1 MRLVFLGAPGAGKG
15 TQAEKLAALISVPH
29 ISTGDIFRLAIKQE
43 SELGKKVKAYTG
55 TGKLVPDALVLD
67 VVADRLKE
75 DDCKKG
81 YILDGFPRTLPQA
94 KALDDTLRMMHEK
107 LDAVLYFA
115 VPDNV
120 VIERLSGRRACP
132 SCGANYHIKTLPSA
146 RGELCEKCEAKLIQ
160 REDDKPETVKKRL
173 EVYHRETADLI
184 KYYRNDSLLK
194 EVNGNQ
200 NIENIFNELKQK
212 IGGTFLSR

>member
-29 ISTGDIFRLAIKQE
+29 ISTGDIFRTAIKQE
-43 SELGKKVKAYTG
+43 SELGRKVKAYTG
-55 TGKLVPDALVLD
+55 AGKLVPDALVLD
-67 VVADRLKE
+67 VVADRLKK

-146 RGELCEKCEAKLIQ
+146 RGELCEKCGAKLIQ
-160 REDDKPETVKKRL
+160 REDDKPETVEKRL

-184 KYYRNDSLLK
+184 KYYRNDSSLK
-194 EVNGNQ
+194 RINGNQ
-200 NIENIFNELKQK
+200 NIENIFNELKQELR
-212 IGGTFLSR
+212 INYPA